1 MTGAKL
7 ESVRRVET
15 LWNQVNAL
23 GSLADFSDENWC
35 EDYSSADCYFLVV
48 LTWGGWRES
57 RQQQVATEVL
67 RTFTRIAKPIDKLDP
82 TDLGQLTRVY
92 PYRWEKSYLHSMVA
106 YLRRNHTS
114 LTDLVQRMVESGPR
128 LALAEIQLAM
138 GTRATKIGACF
149 LRDCANLDVF
159 PIDRRVKDVLAM
171 YEIPQDSWAIGSAC
185 ENLHIPT
192 RVFARAVYSRTEALL
207 RKEAPVGM

>member
-1 MTGAKL
+1 
-7 ESVRRVET
+7 
-15 LWNQVNAL
+15 
-23 GSLADFSDENWC
+23 
-35 EDYSSADCYFLVV
+35 
-48 LTWGGWRES
+48 
-57 RQQQVATEVL
+57 
-67 RTFTRIAKPIDKLDP
+67 
-82 TDLGQLTRVY
+82 
-92 PYRWEKSYLHSMVA
+92 MVA

-171 YEIPQDSWAIGSAC
+171 YEIPQYSWAIGSAC